1 MNSEAINLEELKNSF
16 SYNEYRLLLSQIKPR
31 LVSFKKELPDS
42 FIILRHDVEFSVNR
56 ALDLAILEAKESVQ
70 STFFFQV
77 KSPAY
82 NPFSHT
88 NLKKIMHLKSLGH
101 TIGLHFYVSHVVQN
115 DKEGLVKEFEIQ
127 KSLFE
132 SGFGFGFDVFSFH
145 RPPRWVLEIRDDIFC
160 GAINAYGSSYFEF
173 SDNPLQIKYIADSKH
188 HWGYGH
194 PMDALAFS
202 KIQILVHPDEWTE
215 KGEEDVNPFF
225 NELIGEHQ
233 KEFIETLDSETKHFS
248 EFKELYR

>member
-1 MNSEAINLEELKNSF
+1 M
-16 SYNEYRLLLSQIKPR
+16 R
-31 LVSFKKELPDS
+31 
-42 FIILRHDVEFSVNR
+42 
-56 ALDLAILEAKESVQ
+56 
-70 STFFFQV
+70 
-77 KSPAY
+77 
-82 NPFSHT
+82 
-88 NLKKIMHLKSLGH
+88 
-101 TIGLHFYVSHVVQN
+101 
-115 DKEGLVKEFEIQ
+115 
-127 KSLFE
+127 

-202 KIQILVHPDEWTE
+202 KIQILIHPDEWTE

-225 NELIGEHQ
+225 NELIEEHQ